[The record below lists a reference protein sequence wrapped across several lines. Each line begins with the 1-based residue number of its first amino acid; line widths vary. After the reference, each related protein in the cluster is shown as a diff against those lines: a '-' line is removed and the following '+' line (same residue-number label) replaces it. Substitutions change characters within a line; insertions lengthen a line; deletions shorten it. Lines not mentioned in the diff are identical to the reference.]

1 MRIDGVGGRTE
12 VRPYKDGLLLQLF
25 FGFLVNLYAMLNIT
39 YRGM

>member
-1 MRIDGVGGRTE
+1 MRIDGIGGRTE
-12 VRPYKDGLLLQLF
+12 VRPYKGGLFPQFF